1 MKEITISELLEK
13 KKSLEEELN
22 SCISKFEI
30 EVGVKV
36 SSIWD
41 SRTYVKPNVTSRCF
55 DGPNIHVNL
64 GL

>member
-13 KKSLEEELN
+13 KKSLEEKLN
-22 SCISKFEI
+22 SCISKFET

-36 SSIWD
+36 KSIWD
-41 SRTYVKPNVTSRCF
+41 SRTYVEPNVTSQCL
-55 DGPNIHVNL
+55 DDPNIHVNL